1 MLSKWSVLV
10 ISLAVLVA
18 VGSVLW
24 AQEAKADAAFTI
36 GNKDGG
42 KQETSLGD
50 LATDAMRVAMKTQI
64 AFLAGSELKN
74 LDPAV
79 PVASL
84 QLAQLT
90 PAISFP
96 DDPLAMLQLTGKEV
110 RGALERSVSLYPQR
124 NLGFLQVS
132 GLKFT
137 LDPGKPTGKR
147 VGAVIVGK
155 EELKDETVY
164 TVAVTNSMANGALGY
179 WSVWSASSVLKRDSE
194 QSLKKALDAYL
205 KTSPKLEYKVPSRIT
220 PPTPPANT

>member
-1 MLSKWSVLV
+1 MLRKWLVLA
-10 ISLAVLVA
+10 IALVVVTA
-18 VGSVLW
+18 AGSVLW
-24 AQEAKADAAFTI
+24 AEDPKPDTVSTI
-36 GNKDGG
+36 GHKDGG

-50 LATDAMRVAMKTQI
+50 LATDAMRAAMKTQI

-79 PVASL
+79 PAANVH
-84 QLAQLT
+84 LAQLT
-90 PAISFP
+90 LAISFP
-96 DDPLAMLQLTGKEV
+96 DDPLAILQLTGKEV
-110 RGALERSVSLYPQR
+110 RAALERSVSLYPQR

-137 LDPGKPTGKR
+137 MDPQKPNGKR

-155 EELKDETVY
+155 EELKDDTVY

-179 WSVWSASSVLKRDSE
+179 WNVWSASSVLKRDTE

-205 KTSPKLEYKVPSRIT
+205 KSSPKLEYKVPSRVT
-220 PPTPPANT
+220 PPTPPANQ